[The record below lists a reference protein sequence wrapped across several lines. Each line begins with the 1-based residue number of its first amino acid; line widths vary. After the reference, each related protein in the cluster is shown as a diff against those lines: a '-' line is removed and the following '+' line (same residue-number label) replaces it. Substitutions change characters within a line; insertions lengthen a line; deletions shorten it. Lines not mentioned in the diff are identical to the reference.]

1 MCRTWFCIWELIYV
15 VLSSQGSFGIKID
28 IFLTQTF
35 HFQKYI
41 QKKNHIVYK
50 MHHRD
55 CFPQQEAAGCI
66 SDAISIKV
74 NLVKS
79 VKRICRLCFPNWS
92 FPIPRGSWAVSA
104 VASGWWGL
112 YGGNHQPGTGK
123 GTGTGKT
130 LRAST
135 PFSIVHFILVYILG
149 LMKKSFKECIPGLKK
164 LRLRLLQNSI
174 LAEMT

>member
-41 QKKNHIVYK
+41 QKKKIMIVYK

-74 NLVKS
+74 NPVKS

-92 FPIPRGSWAVSA
+92 FPIPRGSLGCFSSCLWLVG
-104 VASGWWGL
+104 VVWGGTISQ
-112 YGGNHQPGTGK
+112 GGARGQEQ
-123 GTGTGKT
+123 
-130 LRAST
+130 
-135 PFSIVHFILVYILG
+135 V
-149 LMKKSFKECIPGLKK
+149 
-164 LRLRLLQNSI
+164 RLRVSHSYSV
-174 LAEMT
+174 